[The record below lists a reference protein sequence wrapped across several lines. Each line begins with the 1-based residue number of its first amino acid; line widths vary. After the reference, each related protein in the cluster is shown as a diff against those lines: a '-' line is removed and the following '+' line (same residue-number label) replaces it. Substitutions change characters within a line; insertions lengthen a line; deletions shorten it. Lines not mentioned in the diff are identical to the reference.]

1 MAIYPKFISAALSAS
16 AIQFSK
22 IEVGQ
27 IRDDRQDDNPVSSL
41 RSPPRCKIEY
51 LTSVKRYNLHT
62 SSAPKAVSST

>member
-27 IRDDRQDDNPVSSL
+27 SGMIVKTTTQYPVVFAIASPLSDRILYFCETV
-41 RSPPRCKIEY
+41 
-51 LTSVKRYNLHT
+51 
-62 SSAPKAVSST
+62 